1 MPAVLTTVPL
11 VLNALVSLAGT
22 ALPGVQ
28 AYDGPNDED
37 NLPDEYI
44 VIGYSRDEEDSSVDG
59 GASDEGNGT
68 ASEGY
73 SVHCIISTA
82 SGNTG
87 NGAVAIQRARTAVL
101 FGQFVTALRADPL
114 LSGTLTAGARADIG
128 DFSWIYGPSIAAGTY
143 AEVEFD
149 VNVAAYYLGAT

>member
-1 MPAVLTTVPL
+1 MPAVLTTVPQ
-11 VLNALVSLAGT
+11 VLSALVSLAGT

-28 AYDGPNDED
+28 VFDGPNDTD
-37 NLPDEYI
+37 SPPDEFI
-44 VIGYSRDEEDSSVDG
+44 AIGFSRDEDDSSVDG
-59 GASDEGNGT
+59 GASDDGNNT

-87 NGAVAIQRARTAVL
+87 PGAVAEQRARTATL
-101 FGQFVTALRADPL
+101 FGQFVTALRAGPTL
-114 LSGTLTAGARADIG
+114 GNVLTAGARADIG
-128 DFSWIYGPSIAAGTY
+128 DFSWIYGPSLAAGTY

-149 VNVAAYYLGAT
+149 VNVVAYYLGAT